1 MLAEKKLINS
11 LQVKYRDFTSRLSH
25 NLTLPERKFMK
36 DITFGIIQS
45 QSCIARKISQSLHEK
60 VSLKKTQERLIYHLD
75 KEDLAEKV
83 NHNLLELQCRKLNK
97 NSLIL
102 VDPSDIVK
110 KYAEKM
116 DGLSR
121 VRDGNDKKWKTGY
134 EVLDI
139 VGVNTSQETPSIIP
153 IHSQLHSNEIGLDTM
168 KNKILDKII
177 DIIIPTNNSSTF
189 VFDRGFDDKKVI
201 KELHLHEAS
210 YIIRMKKNR
219 TIFFNGLKRNID
231 EVARSLKLRYTFKYN
246 EDKVTIKADSIPI
259 QIPLDGYP
267 KKHPEFANTNLIVA
281 EISSKKKN
289 GKTPTGIFYHISS
302 NPNFVGTERAFVK
315 FGIESYRLRWKIE
328 EVHRQIK
335 TDFKWEDMQLLRFNR
350 LQFMNTML
358 WVAISYLYDLDSW
371 KYRFANIFSNLMLE
385 KKSKLIELKKFIYYR
400 IAKVVIYCFSQFK
413 IKRLKYFK
421 SPRKNEDQLCLT
433 FE

>member
-11 LQVKYRDFTSRLSH
+11 LQVKYRDFTSRISH
-25 NLTLPERKFMK
+25 GLTRPECKFLK
-36 DITFGIIQS
+36 DITFGVMHS
-45 QSCIARKISQSLHEK
+45 QSCIIRQISQTLHEK

-83 NHNLLELQCRKLNK
+83 NKNLLELQCRKLNK

-121 VRDGNDKKWKTGY
+121 VRDGNDKKWKPGY

-139 VGVNTSQETPSIIP
+139 VGVNTSQKTPSIVP
-153 IHSQLHSNEIGLDTM
+153 IHSQLHSNKIGLDTM
-168 KNKILDKII
+168 KNKIFDKLV
-177 DIIIPTNNSSTF
+177 DIIIQTNNSSTF

-201 KELHLHEAS
+201 KELHQHEAP

-219 TIFFNGLKRNID
+219 TIFANGIKRNID
-231 EVARSLKLRYTFKYN
+231 EVARSLKLRYKFKYKDDN
-246 EDKVTIKADSIPI
+246 VTIRASSIPI
-259 QIPLDGYP
+259 QIPLDGHP
-267 KKHPEFANTNLIVA
+267 KKYPELANTNLVVA
-281 EISSKKKN
+281 QISSKKKN

-302 NPNFVGTERAFVK
+302 NPNFVGTERAFIK
-315 FGIESYRLRWKIE
+315 FVIESYRLRWKIE

-335 TDFKWEDMQLLRFNR
+335 TDFKWENMQLLRFSR

-371 KYRFANIFSNLMLE
+371 KYRFANVFSNLMLE
-385 KKSKLIELKKFIYYR
+385 KNKLVELNSFIYYR
-400 IAKVVIYCFSQFK
+400 IARVVKYCFSKFK
-413 IKRLKYFK
+413 IKKLTCFK
-421 SPRKNEDQLCLT
+421 SSRIIDDQLYLT